1 MGHIKYI
8 IIYAVMKDSSTKL
21 HKISFTSSTIFLP
34 LQHQLQIPPWRSLKV
49 SQTLPFIGKH
59 DSPYALQQEYMQ
71 NASWPQ
77 NVSHRTFSHNF
88 HFIMLINYIGHLWC
102 LQSLVGLHLDLGTFR
117 YLIDIIKT
125 WHWQLKSFGTAHS
138 VPIANMTIKLAKA
151 YFQILWG
158 ETGAFP
164 ST

>member
-1 MGHIKYI
+1 MIFILVCMMLRLSYCLPYHLSKHKDIPFKYIFESYYI
-8 IIYAVMKDSSTKL
+8 IIYAVMKDSSTEL

-49 SQTLPFIGKH
+49 SQALPFIGKH

-102 LQSLVGLHLDLGTFR
+102 LQSLVGLHLDLR
-117 YLIDIIKT
+117 
-125 WHWQLKSFGTAHS
+125 S
-138 VPIANMTIKLAKA
+138 
-151 YFQILWG
+151 
-158 ETGAFP
+158 
-164 ST
+164 